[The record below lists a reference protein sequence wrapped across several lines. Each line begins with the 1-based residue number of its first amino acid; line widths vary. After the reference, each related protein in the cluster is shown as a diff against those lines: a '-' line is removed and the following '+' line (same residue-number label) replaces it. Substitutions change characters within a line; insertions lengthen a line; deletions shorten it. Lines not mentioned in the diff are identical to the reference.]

1 MDRKVGYQVRSKREG
16 GTKRKIIET
25 AILLFSEKSYNKVS
39 TRDIAKLVGIR
50 PASLYSHF
58 ESKDDIL
65 EHIYKLYEEKI
76 KNVLPDMNN
85 LLSLARTTHPHELL
99 KRAQFFF
106 DPADQELMDRIIL
119 IASVESRTDERSAA
133 FIDRNLIGNTGMI
146 TKTLLKRML
155 ELGRIE
161 PLDVDA
167 FVTIVTNLS
176 YSTAIRNFSKNP
188 VGFYEW
194 VRANDFLNE
203 LVRPTGA

>member
-1 MDRKVGYQVRSKREG
+1 MDFQLRGKREG

-25 AILLFSEKSYNKVS
+25 AIMLFSEKSYNNVS
-39 TRDIAKLVGIR
+39 TRDIANVVGIR

-65 EHIYKLYEEKI
+65 DHIYKLYEEKI
-76 KNVLPDMNN
+76 KNVLPDVNN

-99 KRAQFFF
+99 KRAQYFF
-106 DPADQELMDRIIL
+106 DPADQEMMDRIIL
-119 IASVESRTDERSAA
+119 IASYESRLDDRSAA
-133 FIDRNLIGNTGMI
+133 FIERNLIGTTGLI
-146 TKTLLKRML
+146 TRTLLKRLL

-161 PLDVDA
+161 PLDIDA
-167 FVTIVTNLS
+167 FVTIITNLC

-194 VRANDFLNE
+194 IRANDFLNE
-203 LVRPTGA
+203 LIRPTGA

>member
-65 EHIYKLYEEKI
+65 DHIYKLYEEKI

-85 LLSLARTTHPHELL
+85 LLTLARTTHPHELL

-146 TKTLLKRML
+146 TRTLLKRML

-167 FVTIVTNLS
+167 FVTIVTNLC
-176 YSTAIRNFSKNP
+176 YSTAIRNFGKNP

>member
-1 MDRKVGYQVRSKREG
+1 MRGKREG

-25 AILLFSEKSYNKVS
+25 AIVLFSEKSYSKVS
-39 TRDIAKLVGIR
+39 TRDIAKIVGIR

-65 EHIYKLYEEKI
+65 EHIYMLYEEKI

-119 IASVESRTDERSAA
+119 IASAESRTDERSAA
-133 FIDRNLIGNTGMI
+133 FIDRNLIGKTGMI

-167 FVTIVTNLS
+167 FVTIVTNLC

-188 VGFYEW
+188 VGFYEL

>member
-1 MDRKVGYQVRSKREG
+1 MRSKREG

-25 AILLFSEKSYNKVS
+25 AILLFSEKSYNRVS
-39 TRDIAKLVGIR
+39 TRDIANVVGIR

-85 LLSLARTTHPHELL
+85 LLTLARTTHPHELL

-119 IASVESRTDERSAA
+119 IASAESRTDERSAA
-133 FIDRNLIGNTGMI
+133 FIDRNLIGNQGMI
-146 TKTLLKRML
+146 TRTLLKRML

-167 FVTIVTNLS
+167 FVTIVTNLC
-176 YSTAIRNFSKNP
+176 YSTAIRNFGKNP

>member
-1 MDRKVGYQVRSKREG
+1 MRIKREG

-25 AILLFSEKSYNKVS
+25 AIVLFSEKSYSKVS

-76 KNVLPDMNN
+76 KSVLPDMNN
-85 LLSLARTTHPHELL
+85 LLSLAKTTHPHELL

-133 FIDRNLIGNTGMI
+133 FIERNLIGNTGMI

-176 YSTAIRNFSKNP
+176 YSTAIRNFSKSP

-203 LVRPTGA
+203 LIRPTGT

>member
-1 MDRKVGYQVRSKREG
+1 
-16 GTKRKIIET
+16 
-25 AILLFSEKSYNKVS
+25 
-39 TRDIAKLVGIR
+39 
-50 PASLYSHF
+50 
-58 ESKDDIL
+58 
-65 EHIYKLYEEKI
+65 
-76 KNVLPDMNN
+76 MNN
-85 LLSLARTTHPHELL
+85 LLTLARTTHPHELL

-119 IASVESRTDERSAA
+119 IASAESRTDERSAA
-133 FIDRNLIGNTGMI
+133 FIDRNLIGNQGMI
-146 TKTLLKRML
+146 TRTLLKRML

-167 FVTIVTNLS
+167 FVTIVTNLC
-176 YSTAIRNFSKNP
+176 YSTAIRNFGKNP

>member
-1 MDRKVGYQVRSKREG
+1 MRSKREG

-25 AILLFSEKSYNKVS
+25 AIVLFSEKSYSKVS
-39 TRDIAKLVGIR
+39 TRDIAKIVGIR

-119 IASVESRTDERSAA
+119 IASTESRTDDRSAA
-133 FIDRNLIGNTGMI
+133 FIDRNLIGKTGMI

-167 FVTIVTNLS
+167 FVSIVTNLC

-188 VGFYEW
+188 VGFYEQ

>member
-1 MDRKVGYQVRSKREG
+1 MRSKREG

-146 TKTLLKRML
+146 TRTLLKRML

-167 FVTIVTNLS
+167 FVTIVTNLF
-176 YSTAIRNFSKNP
+176 YSTAVRNFGKNP

>member
-1 MDRKVGYQVRSKREG
+1 VRSKREG
-16 GTKRKIIET
+16 GTKRKIIEA
-25 AILLFSEKSYNKVS
+25 AILLFSKKSYNKVS
-39 TRDIAKLVGIR
+39 TRDIAKIVGIR

-146 TKTLLKRML
+146 TRTLLKRML

-167 FVTIVTNLS
+167 FVTIVTNLC
-176 YSTAIRNFSKNP
+176 YSTAIRNFGKNP